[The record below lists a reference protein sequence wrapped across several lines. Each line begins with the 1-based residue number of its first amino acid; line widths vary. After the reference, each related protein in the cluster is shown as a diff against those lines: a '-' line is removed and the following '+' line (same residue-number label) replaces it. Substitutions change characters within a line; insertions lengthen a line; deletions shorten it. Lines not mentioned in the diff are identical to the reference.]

1 MNSFL
6 PDNYERPAT
15 SGDNYAKLEDGQN
28 RFRFLS
34 PAVVGFVYWNSENKP
49 VRLTEKPEA
58 LPEDIRYENGK
69 PDKVKHFWA
78 FAVWNYKE
86 GKVQILELTQASI
99 QGPIEDLVINGEWG
113 DPTGYDITITKKGQ
127 KLDTEYSVQP
137 SPHKPVPAEA
147 TVALKATAIDLQA
160 LFRGEDPFSPATAQV
175 SRDDANITGSKPND
189 FKDFGEQ

>member
-6 PDNYERPAT
+6 PENYERPA
-15 SGDNYAKLEDGQN
+15 SAGGNYAKLEDGAN

-34 PAVVGFVYWNSENKP
+34 PAIVGWLYWTTENKP
-49 VRLTEKPEA
+49 ARLRERPEE
-58 LPEDIRYENGK
+58 LPQDIRYENGK

-99 QGPIEDLVINGEWG
+99 QGPIEDLVVNAEWG

-127 KLDTEYSVQP
+127 KLDTEYTVQP
-137 SPHKPVPAEA
+137 SPHKAVPDDAA
-147 TVALKATAIDLQA
+147 AAYKATPVNLDA
-160 LFRGEDPFSPATAQV
+160 LFSGGDPFASFGEDLATMHQ
-175 SRDDANITGSKPND
+175 N
-189 FKDFGEQ
+189 

>member
-1 MNSFL
+1 MSFL
-6 PDNYERPAT
+6 PDNYERPAS
-15 SGDNYAKLEDGQN
+15 SGGNYAKLEDGQN

-34 PAVVGFVYWNSENKP
+34 PAIVGWLYWNTENKP
-49 VRLTEKPEA
+49 VRLKERPET
-58 LPEDIRYENGK
+58 LPDDIRHENGK

-99 QGPIEDLVINGEWG
+99 QGPIEDLVMTEDWG

-137 SPHKPVPAEA
+137 SPHKPVPTEA
-147 TVALKATAIDLQA
+147 VDAYKATPVNLQA
-160 LFRGEDPFSPATAQV
+160 LFVNEDPFATAQ
-175 SRDDANITGSKPND
+175 SN
-189 FKDFGEQ
+189 